1 MWSAAMAANSWMSV
15 VKQLPASWG
24 QFGRP
29 IVPDEQLHLQLS
41 FHQLSFHAL
50 ICRDRT
56 GWAGLPE
63 PVLGD

>member
-24 QFGRP
+24 QFGRL
-29 IVPDEQLHLQLS
+29 IVPNEQLHLQP
-41 FHQLSFHAL
+41 SFHAL